1 MSLNPKPELRQ
12 VTSKYHKETRSNRR
26 QASRVTGVDCLQ
38 ADSDKDMLPVLRKLM
53 TNDFEGYRPPPPRMP
68 ESSLLDAFEHFG
80 APQVCSRASI
90 KPLLSLY

>member
-1 MSLNPKPELRQ
+1 
-12 VTSKYHKETRSNRR
+12 
-26 QASRVTGVDCLQ
+26 
-38 ADSDKDMLPVLRKLM
+38 MLPVLRKLM

-90 KPLLSLY
+90 KPLLSLYLLSLSIKALLSLY